1 MQKDPSSISDENYI
15 NDIAFNNIIFKQFI
29 QKALELERKKVPID
43 KLVGNVNSVF
53 DLIFRTNVNKIDVIR
68 KTMKDNSG
76 ILNKEKII
84 DYLDDEVFP
93 RIRGM
98 LDFLSSKTIIYLKL
112 SPKILDIIFSTYKL
126 FIKIIKIEMKEF
138 REIQKIVADSL
149 LNKDAIQ
156 DIRNKIQKSKENV
169 TKKNIDDK
177 EEKEI
182 NISDK
187 IKELRKLNYSIN
199 DNNQESMKK
208 YISKL
213 EDDLEEKEAFIKELL
228 FEEYI
233 HQENCDKY
241 QNKIEMQIK
250 QIEKYNQKIHEL
262 EKLAKKSEHEKSL
275 LNKKI
280 HILNNEID
288 DFKDKVLYLSK
299 EKSELNEKNSKL
311 EKNLCVLS
319 EENKYLNENIKL
331 LIEKNNNI
339 SDILF
344 EKSSENES
352 LKNDNFLLKI
362 IITRKD
368 DKIHDMEKDIKY
380 MKTEAQKFASEFD
393 ELKKNIH
400 KKNLY

>member
-1 MQKDPSSISDENYI
+1 MKNFLFYI
-15 NDIAFNNIIFKQFI
+15 N
-29 QKALELERKKVPID
+29 
-43 KLVGNVNSVF
+43 
-53 DLIFRTNVNKIDVIR
+53 
-68 KTMKDNSG
+68 
-76 ILNKEKII
+76 
-84 DYLDDEVFP
+84 
-93 RIRGM
+93 
-98 LDFLSSKTIIYLKL
+98 IIYINILISTSSNQPKRIPLADRLKIKACMILQEKKYGDNEEYLINYQQL
-112 SPKILDIIFSTYKL
+112 SF
-126 FIKIIKIEMKEF
+126 EF

-262 EKLAKKSEHEKSL
+262 EKLAKKSEH
-275 LNKKI
+275 
-280 HILNNEID
+280 
-288 DFKDKVLYLSK
+288 
-299 EKSELNEKNSKL
+299 
-311 EKNLCVLS
+311 
-319 EENKYLNENIKL
+319 
-331 LIEKNNNI
+331 
-339 SDILF
+339 
-344 EKSSENES
+344 
-352 LKNDNFLLKI
+352 
-362 IITRKD
+362 
-368 DKIHDMEKDIKY
+368 
-380 MKTEAQKFASEFD
+380 
-393 ELKKNIH
+393 
-400 KKNLY
+400 

>member
-1 MQKDPSSISDENYI
+1 
-15 NDIAFNNIIFKQFI
+15 
-29 QKALELERKKVPID
+29 
-43 KLVGNVNSVF
+43 
-53 DLIFRTNVNKIDVIR
+53 
-68 KTMKDNSG
+68 
-76 ILNKEKII
+76 
-84 DYLDDEVFP
+84 
-93 RIRGM
+93 
-98 LDFLSSKTIIYLKL
+98 
-112 SPKILDIIFSTYKL
+112 
-126 FIKIIKIEMKEF
+126 
-138 REIQKIVADSL
+138 
-149 LNKDAIQ
+149 
-156 DIRNKIQKSKENV
+156 
-169 TKKNIDDK
+169 
-177 EEKEI
+177 
-182 NISDK
+182 
-187 IKELRKLNYSIN
+187 
-199 DNNQESMKK
+199 MKK

-393 ELKKNIH
+393 EFKKNIH
-400 KKNLY
+400 

>member
-233 HQENCDKY
+233 HQE
-241 QNKIEMQIK
+241 IE
-250 QIEKYNQKIHEL
+250 N
-262 EKLAKKSEHEKSL
+262 
-275 LNKKI
+275 
-280 HILNNEID
+280 
-288 DFKDKVLYLSK
+288 
-299 EKSELNEKNSKL
+299 
-311 EKNLCVLS
+311 
-319 EENKYLNENIKL
+319 
-331 LIEKNNNI
+331 
-339 SDILF
+339 
-344 EKSSENES
+344 
-352 LKNDNFLLKI
+352 
-362 IITRKD
+362 
-368 DKIHDMEKDIKY
+368 
-380 MKTEAQKFASEFD
+380 
-393 ELKKNIH
+393 
-400 KKNLY
+400 

>member
-1 MQKDPSSISDENYI
+1 MKNFLFYI
-15 NDIAFNNIIFKQFI
+15 N
-29 QKALELERKKVPID
+29 
-43 KLVGNVNSVF
+43 
-53 DLIFRTNVNKIDVIR
+53 
-68 KTMKDNSG
+68 
-76 ILNKEKII
+76 
-84 DYLDDEVFP
+84 
-93 RIRGM
+93 
-98 LDFLSSKTIIYLKL
+98 IIYINILISTSSNQPKRIPLADRLKIKACMILQEKKYGDNEEYLINYQQL
-112 SPKILDIIFSTYKL
+112 SF
-126 FIKIIKIEMKEF
+126 EF

-299 EKSELNEKNSKL
+299 EKSELNEK
-311 EKNLCVLS
+311 
-319 EENKYLNENIKL
+319 IK
-331 LIEKNNNI
+331 I
-339 SDILF
+339 
-344 EKSSENES
+344 
-352 LKNDNFLLKI
+352 
-362 IITRKD
+362 
-368 DKIHDMEKDIKY
+368 
-380 MKTEAQKFASEFD
+380 
-393 ELKKNIH
+393 
-400 KKNLY
+400 